1 MPSTEYLTN
10 VASVV
15 GTKDKPE
22 QQTKELRGA
31 KGLRRT
37 SMSPFLSALWIWFL
51 VRSGLA
57 TSLASV
63 FQFGSWGIFGV
74 LKWNFE
80 GSIGGGGRQR
90 WGQSRRQK
98 RALKR
103 PRRRMD
109 QCQYTKRDTDRD
121 AKPPGLLQDPLTTAP
136 TQQPVIARSVFC
148 GCEERSKAIP
158 QVTRGLLRFARSDT
172 LRPTLQQ
179 PCKTAAPS

>member
-51 VRSGLA
+51 GRSGLA

-63 FQFGSWGIFGV
+63 FQFGSWGIFGRV

-80 GSIGGGGRQR
+80 GSIGGGGRQKR
-90 WGQSRRQK
+90 RQSRRQK

-136 TQQPVIARSVFC
+136 TQQPVIARSVYC
-148 GCEERSKAIP
+148 DEAIP

-179 PCKTAAPS
+179 PCKTDAPS